1 MTLINQKKNHT
12 LNASDREQVS
22 RLVKLSKGNY
32 DVHFMFFKNGK
43 TWIAVA
49 DDADRLFEVFGWQT
63 SIVYDAMNCPVS
75 WMVITFYGMEV
86 IKHSKYSYQVLEH
99 VDIDIA
105 TVSFVEQQVSSVQQ
119 YVDFNRLL
127 VATFGETK
135 DKLPVRKKI
144 ISHTTEV
151 DKMLYVDCFV
161 FSGDKV
167 YSCIEDDQRIL
178 VADGKNWLL
187 NDIGLPLILTLESLA
202 CGAAKL
208 HIQ

>member
-22 RLVKLSKGNY
+22 RLIGLSKGNY
-32 DVHFMFFKNGK
+32 DAHFVFFKNGK
-43 TWIAVA
+43 TWIAIA

-75 WMVITFYGMEV
+75 WMMITFYGMEV

-99 VDIDIA
+99 VDIEVA
-105 TVSFVEQQVSSVQQ
+105 SVSSVEQQVSSVQQ

-135 DKLPVRKKI
+135 DKLPIGKKI
-144 ISHTTEV
+144 VTHTTEIE
-151 DKMLYVDCFV
+151 KMLSIDSIA

-167 YSCIEDDQRIL
+167 YACLGDGQKIL
-178 VADGKNWLL
+178 VADWKNWLL
-187 NDIGLPLILTLESLA
+187 NDTGLPLILALESLI
-202 CGAAKL
+202 GVMS
-208 HIQ
+208 

>member
-22 RLVKLSKGNY
+22 RLVGLSKGNY
-32 DVHFMFFKNGK
+32 DAHFVFFKNGK

-86 IKHSKYSYQVLEH
+86 IKHSKYSYQALEQIN
-99 VDIDIA
+99 IDIA
-105 TVSFVEQQVSSVQQ
+105 TLSSVEQQVSSVQQ

-135 DKLPVRKKI
+135 DKLPIRKKI

-151 DKMLYVDCFV
+151 DKMLYVDSLV
-161 FSGDKV
+161 FYGDKV
-167 YSCIEDDQRIL
+167 YACLNDGQRIL
-178 VADGKNWLL
+178 LADGKNWLL
-187 NDIGLPLILTLESLA
+187 NDTGLPLILALESLI
-202 CGAAKL
+202 GVMS
-208 HIQ
+208 

>member
-22 RLVKLSKGNY
+22 RLVGLSKGNY
-32 DVHFMFFKNGK
+32 DAHFVFFKNGK
-43 TWIAVA
+43 TWIAIA

-86 IKHSKYSYQVLEH
+86 IKHSKYSYQALEQIN
-99 VDIDIA
+99 IDIA
-105 TVSFVEQQVSSVQQ
+105 TLSSVEQQVSSVQQ

-135 DKLPVRKKI
+135 DKLPIRKKI

-151 DKMLYVDCFV
+151 DKMLYVDSLV
-161 FSGDKV
+161 FYGDKV
-167 YSCIEDDQRIL
+167 YACLNDGQRIL
-178 VADGKNWLL
+178 LADGKNWLL
-187 NDIGLPLILTLESLA
+187 NDTGLPLILALESLI
-202 CGAAKL
+202 GVMS
-208 HIQ
+208 

>member
-22 RLVKLSKGNY
+22 RLIGLSKGNY
-32 DVHFMFFKNGK
+32 DAHFVFFKNGK
-43 TWIAVA
+43 TWIAIA

-86 IKHSKYSYQVLEH
+86 IKHSKYSYQALEQIN
-99 VDIDIA
+99 IDIA
-105 TVSFVEQQVSSVQQ
+105 TLSSVEQQVSSVQQ

-135 DKLPVRKKI
+135 DKLPIRKKI

-151 DKMLYVDCFV
+151 DKMLYVDSLV
-161 FSGDKV
+161 FYGDKV
-167 YSCIEDDQRIL
+167 YACLNDGQRIL
-178 VADGKNWLL
+178 LADGKNWLL
-187 NDIGLPLILTLESLA
+187 NDTGLPLILALESLI
-202 CGAAKL
+202 GVMS
-208 HIQ
+208 

>member
-22 RLVKLSKGNY
+22 RLIGLSKGNY
-32 DVHFMFFKNGK
+32 DAHFVFFKNGK
-43 TWIAVA
+43 TWIAIA

-75 WMVITFYGMEV
+75 WMMITFYGMEV
-86 IKHSKYSYQVLEH
+86 IKHSKYSYQALEQIN
-99 VDIDIA
+99 IDIA
-105 TVSFVEQQVSSVQQ
+105 TLSSVEQQVSSVQQ

-135 DKLPVRKKI
+135 DKLPIRKKI

-151 DKMLYVDCFV
+151 DKMLYVDSLV
-161 FSGDKV
+161 FYGDKV
-167 YSCIEDDQRIL
+167 YACLNDGQRIL
-178 VADGKNWLL
+178 LADGKNWLL
-187 NDIGLPLILTLESLA
+187 NDTGLPLILALESLI
-202 CGAAKL
+202 GVMS
-208 HIQ
+208 

>member
-1 MTLINQKKNHT
+1 MTLISQKKNHT

-22 RLVKLSKGNY
+22 RLVELSKGNY
-32 DVHFMFFKNGK
+32 DAHFVFFKKGK

-99 VDIDIA
+99 VDMEV
-105 TVSFVEQQVSSVQQ
+105 TSVSSVEQQVSSAQQ

-127 VATFGETK
+127 VATFGETE
-135 DKLPVRKKI
+135 DKLPIGKKI
-144 ISHTTEV
+144 VTHTTEIN
-151 DKMLYVDCFV
+151 KMLYVESIV

-167 YSCIEDDQRIL
+167 YACLGDGQEVL
-178 VADGKNWLL
+178 VADGKCWLL
-187 NDIGLPLILTLESLA
+187 CDIGLTLTLALDFFANGSR
-202 CGAAKL
+202 K
-208 HIQ
+208 

>member
-12 LNASDREQVS
+12 LNSSDREQVS
-22 RLVKLSKGNY
+22 RLVELSKGNY
-32 DVHFMFFKNGK
+32 DAHFVFFKNGK
-43 TWIAVA
+43 TWIAIA

-86 IKHSKYSYQVLEH
+86 IKHSKYSYQALEQIN
-99 VDIDIA
+99 IDIA
-105 TVSFVEQQVSSVQQ
+105 TLSSVEQQVSSVQQ

-135 DKLPVRKKI
+135 DKLPIRKKI

-151 DKMLYVDCFV
+151 DKMLYVDSLV
-161 FSGDKV
+161 FYGDKV
-167 YSCIEDDQRIL
+167 YACLNDGQRIL
-178 VADGKNWLL
+178 LADGKNWLL
-187 NDIGLPLILTLESLA
+187 NDTGLPLILALESLI
-202 CGAAKL
+202 GVMS
-208 HIQ
+208 